1 MKLLGKSYLLLGV
14 GLVTGVAAAAQ
25 SYSIV
30 NQRRAPERSLML
42 GLPFDGTAKG
52 SLANLMQTARVA
64 KDPRSMPTKREIA
77 LARQAFASEPLAS
90 SSLPILIEAAAATGK
105 GGQARQLLQRAAQL
119 TRRNNLLNAM
129 LIDDATK
136 LNDPSRAVVLLGRA
150 MTVNYKVRDLY
161 VGRMAA
167 ATVSPGALEAL
178 PPLLGQNPD
187 WSKEYWTT
195 VVGNRALIPNGAQVR
210 LRIAGPPWNKKRPGE
225 IDFQL
230 IRELANLDPAMAF
243 RLSQALGAPRPAASE
258 ILANQ
263 DFRREPR
270 FAPLD
275 WELLQSGDIG
285 ADIEP
290 AVGRLVL
297 SSLPSASGV
306 AARQLVHIAGPGRY
320 RLQWKV
326 AGLATGSDASL
337 KFRLACADRSRPT
350 APIAP
355 AMLTQG
361 AGSAAIDVRN
371 ANCSW
376 YWATLELDT
385 SNSAA
390 GVDVELRQLSLR
402 REGGAPAADSAAPS
416 KP

>member
-1 MKLLGKSYLLLGV
+1 MKLSAKTYLLLGI
-14 GLVTGVAAAAQ
+14 GLIAAAAAGAQ
-25 SYSIV
+25 SFAIV
-30 NQRRAPERSLML
+30 NQQRAPARSLML

-52 SLANLMQTARVA
+52 SLANLMQAARVA
-64 KDPRSMPTKREIA
+64 KNLQSTPTKAEIA
-77 LARQAFASEPLAS
+77 LARQAFASEPLAA
-90 SSLPILIEAAAATGK
+90 SSLPILIQEAGASGK
-105 GGQARQLLQRAAQL
+105 GLQARQLLQRAGQL

-136 LNDPSRAVVLLGRA
+136 LNDPSRAVTLLGRA

-178 PPLLGQNPD
+178 PPLLGRNPD
-187 WSKEYWTT
+187 WAKEYWTT
-195 VVGNRALIPNGAQVR
+195 VVGNRALIPNGAKVR
-210 LRIAGPPWNKKRPGE
+210 LHIAGAPWSLKEPGE

-243 RLSQALGAPRPAASE
+243 RLSQALGAPKLAAGE
-258 ILANQ
+258 ILSNP

-290 AVGRLVL
+290 AAGRLVL
-297 SSLPSASGV
+297 SSLPAASGV
-306 AARQLVHIAGPGRY
+306 AARQLVHVAAPGRY
-320 RLQWKV
+320 RVQWKV
-326 AGLATGSDASL
+326 SGLPAGNDASL
-337 KFRLACADRSRPT
+337 KFRLACTDRSRP
-350 APIAP
+350 AAGIAP
-355 AMLTQG
+355 AMLAQG
-361 AGSAAIDVRN
+361 TGNAVIDVRD
-371 ANCSW
+371 AGCEW

-385 SNSAA
+385 SNSTA
-390 GVDVELRQLSLR
+390 GVDVELRELSLR
-402 REGGAPAADSAAPS
+402 REGAAPAADSAA
-416 KP
+416 KPKL